1 MTAQRMSKATLT
13 TYSAAVGQLD
23 DFLAAQDMPRAVVNI
38 GREHLEAFIADLL
51 GTWKPDPRLRDG
63 RSPQRMGRAPGV
75 RGPLRDTRLW
85 RDTSRRPSVSLA
97 VAVPEA
103 SRRKTRCAADARSP
117 PS

>member
-51 GTWKPDPRLRDG
+51 GTWKPYTVHDRYRALRTFFTQAEHRGDPWAGGHTSSRG
-63 RSPQRMGRAPGV
+63 VAPAA
-75 RGPLRDTRLW
+75 T
-85 RDTSRRPSVSLA
+85 
-97 VAVPEA
+97 VA
-103 SRRKTRCAADARSP
+103 
-117 PS
+117 